1 MAVDPLVDYKK
12 ADDAT
17 LLSQIAQFEE
27 NALSE
32 LYDRYG
38 RLVYSMA
45 LNSVGDPAVAEEIT
59 QDVYLRIW
67 NKAESYNAE
76 HGKVVTW
83 ITSITRYRS
92 IDLLRRQSVRP
103 EGNRAPW
110 AEEESLE
117 LPDSLDVER
126 EVELSQR
133 AHLVRAAISRLP
145 EEQRQALALAYLN
158 GYSHSE
164 IAELLNQPLGT
175 VKTRIRL
182 AMHKLREILQEG
194 IISPDEI

>member
-1 MAVDPLVDYKK
+1 LSAEIQADYKK

-17 LLSQIAQFEE
+17 LLSWIAKSEE
-27 NALSE
+27 QALSE

-45 LNSVGDPAVAEEIT
+45 LNAVGDPAVAEEIT

-67 NKAESYNAE
+67 NKVESYNAE
-76 HGKVVTW
+76 QGKVVTW

-110 AEEESLE
+110 SEEESLE
-117 LPDSLDVER
+117 LPDPLNVEQ
-126 EVELSQR
+126 EVEISQR
-133 AHLVRAAISRLP
+133 THLVRAALTRLP
-145 EEQRQALALAYLN
+145 AEQREALALAYLH

-164 IAELLNQPLGT
+164 IAEQLNQPLGT

-182 AMHKLREILQEG
+182 AMKKLREILQEG
-194 IISPDEI
+194 MLTSDEI